1 MSWESNRTGSTA
13 RRKTFPC
20 LVTFQR
26 NVYTTSNALLLNN
39 NNCQIQPL
47 SVPQPQINPATAV
60 ARCWEGS
67 SSSAPFPHRFCST
80 AEKQQHPRAVP
91 DPSPQPWLQGMCA
104 GQREPGSSDELCW
117 EARSMCST
125 HNPAWVL
132 FGCREHP
139 GPSSSDQMLLSL
151 RSTCLQD
158 VIGQGEHLFLALLFP
173 IEKKK
178 KPNQNTTQDKKWLL
192 FVSQCTEHGYFAE
205 EEDIY
210 QQMKH
215 RQAKENNTFY
225 FSLTGKKK
233 RLVVY
238 KAKRFIQSS

>member
-1 MSWESNRTGSTA
+1 MSNRVSWESNRTGSTA

-91 DPSPQPWLQGMCA
+91 DPSPQPWLRGMCA

-125 HNPAWVL
+125 HSPAWVL

-151 RSTCLQD
+151 CSTCLQD
-158 VIGQGEHLFLALLFP
+158 VIGQGEHLFLALLFL

-178 KPNQNTTQDKKWLL
+178 KNKPKHNTRQKVA
-192 FVSQCTEHGYFAE
+192 FVCIPVH
-205 EEDIY
+205 
-210 QQMKH
+210 
-215 RQAKENNTFY
+215 
-225 FSLTGKKK
+225 
-233 RLVVY
+233 
-238 KAKRFIQSS
+238 